1 MKNTFITRPLDLKN
15 LTEEEFVDLVRRDM
29 NTFYYIFPHQEAFA
43 FEIDYDYG
51 PKNINLYIQLYNQ
64 DCKLR
69 RCLRALARSKNFEKA
84 IGWKLEY
91 EQNPEIGEINSTP
104 TFNIYFEESYQKI
117 INENSEKRAKEIM
130 DFYNSL
136 NYKGD

>member
-1 MKNTFITRPLDLKN
+1 MKYTFITRPLNLKN
-15 LTEEEFVDLVRRDM
+15 TTEEEFVDLVRRDM
-29 NTFYYIFPHQEAFA
+29 NTFFYIFPGQEAFV

-51 PKNINLYIQLYNQ
+51 PKNINLHIQLDNQ

-91 EQNPEIGEINSTP
+91 DQDPETGKIRFSP
-104 TFNIYFEESYQKI
+104 SFNVYFEESYQKTI
-117 INENSEKRAKEIM
+117 EENSEKKAKEIM
-130 DFYNSL
+130 DFYNTL
-136 NYKGD
+136 DYKGD